1 MEQVR
6 KSERT
11 PLVSVLLHGPSGA
24 GKTAL
29 AATIAMGSDFP
40 FIKLISPETMVG
52 FTESQKIAQLHK
64 VFADSYKSPLSVV
77 VVDSL
82 ERLLGVFFLF
92 GVPLDLVAYVT
103 FHRLESYR
111 SQVLERRLTS
121 PCSPVR
127 QTASKGPSTSHR
139 CYNIQSLNPL
149 RYGCPFRF

>member
-29 AATIAMGSDFP
+29 AAPIAMGSDFP

-82 ERLLGVFFLF
+82 ERLLGRCFFLCL
-92 GVPLDLVAYVT
+92 LDLVTYAT

-111 SQVLERRLTS
+111 SQVFERRLAS
-121 PCSPVR
+121 PCSPIR
-127 QTASKGPSTSHR
+127 QTTSQGPSTSHP
-139 CYNIQSLNPL
+139 CYNIQSLHPL
-149 RYGCPFRF
+149 RHGCPLHF

>member
-82 ERLLGVFFLF
+82 ERLLGRCFFLCF
-92 GVPLDLVAYVT
+92 
-103 FHRLESYR
+103 
-111 SQVLERRLTS
+111 
-121 PCSPVR
+121 VR
-127 QTASKGPSTSHR
+127 PR
-139 CYNIQSLNPL
+139 CL
-149 RYGCPFRF
+149 RYISQTGILSVPDFRMACYKLL